1 MPMQDFLFRGSLR
14 ELDPEVF
21 ELAQIETE
29 RQYRKLIMIASE
41 STAPG
46 AVLEALGTRFDPTI
60 HEAVG
65 TAPASPRQR
74 TTKGSPRYFSS
85 RNARSGRTCMQ
96 LMQQ

>member
-1 MPMQDFLFRGSLR
+1 MSMQDFLFRGSLK

-46 AVLEALGTRFDPTI
+46 AVLEALGTRFQNLYA
-60 HEAVG
+60 EG
-65 TAPASPRQR
+65 L
-74 TTKGSPRYFSS
+74 
-85 RNARSGRTCMQ
+85 SG
-96 LMQQ
+96 